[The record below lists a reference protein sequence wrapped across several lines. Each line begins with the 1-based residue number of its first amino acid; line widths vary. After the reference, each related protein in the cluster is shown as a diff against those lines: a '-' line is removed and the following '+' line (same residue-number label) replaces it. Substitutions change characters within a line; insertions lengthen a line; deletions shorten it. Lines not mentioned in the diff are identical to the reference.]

1 MIADNGDLAVLEHEG
16 LQVVEE
22 VFHRQEEVQVVR
34 RSSQNQVAVF
44 PGLRRNVGR
53 VNLGYVVQADVAD
66 AEHAQLMSQY
76 AGSPFGVAVNGRE
89 RDDDALLFR
98 YVFCPV
104 EIFFNDVLNR
114 FRSAE
119 YDAVKRADD
128 FDRNAGG
135 FLQDFYDLRAE
146 FADDVDVIA
155 ASRVEVIFFKVDLV
169 GVYVADGAEHA
180 ESVGAEQYLIRNIV
194 GHDNFRPV
202 NHRRF
207 DKREDVLAQLE
218 LVAFLDFYIA
228 ARHGFAEELFEQ
240 LKGLSLSDNFCF
252 RMFFQQRD
260 GRAGMVRFHMLQNEI
275 IQFAAFEQI
284 FYVFNE
290 FVAAALVHRVDNAGH
305 FVVDEIGV
313 VRNAFG
319 NRENPF
325 KNFGAEIVAP
335 HPINAIFNFFYAM
348 HSRLPPYVHSKT
360 LVNR

>member
-1 MIADNGDLAVLEHEG
+1 M
-16 LQVVEE
+16 EE

-146 FADDVDVIA
+146 FADDVDVVTAGRI
-155 ASRVEVIFFKVDLV
+155 EVIFFKIDLV
-169 GVYVADGAEHA
+169 GVYIATVPNIPKASALNNTL
-180 ESVGAEQYLIRNIV
+180 SVI
-194 GHDNFRPV
+194 
-202 NHRRF
+202 
-207 DKREDVLAQLE
+207 
-218 LVAFLDFYIA
+218 
-228 ARHGFAEELFEQ
+228 
-240 LKGLSLSDNFCF
+240 S
-252 RMFFQQRD
+252 
-260 GRAGMVRFHMLQNEI
+260 
-275 IQFAAFEQI
+275 
-284 FYVFNE
+284 
-290 FVAAALVHRVDNAGH
+290 
-305 FVVDEIGV
+305 
-313 VRNAFG
+313 
-319 NRENPF
+319 
-325 KNFGAEIVAP
+325 
-335 HPINAIFNFFYAM
+335 
-348 HSRLPPYVHSKT
+348 
-360 LVNR
+360 